1 MLMDLLE
8 PLVEG
13 ETLPLT
19 LRFYDGEELSIEAPV
34 LGFGARGPED

>member
-19 LRFYDGEELSIEAPV
+19 LRFYDGDELTIDVPV
-34 LGFGARGPED
+34 LGIGARGLED